1 MTENLL
7 NKIITKIKECN
18 PQSIHWIHL
27 QYLEDTIELAHI
39 SGYKDIVDRG
49 INLIN
54 NYQFEIDVE
63 DEKREFKTYK
73 LPTNDVITKNLPK
86 INNDELIKYINN
98 LREPHLDK
106 TLSNNYKKAF
116 EIAKNERQKEEI
128 ILTQLVIGDVENA
141 LKYHSELQEDFR
153 RDNVLLITGLELY
166 RRGYHEKAMHYLQ
179 AQIDKNSIFI
189 MFWIACILED
199 RMPWSGYPNPDY

>member
-1 MTENLL
+1 
-7 NKIITKIKECN
+7 
-18 PQSIHWIHL
+18 
-27 QYLEDTIELAHI
+27 
-39 SGYKDIVDRG
+39 
-49 INLIN
+49 
-54 NYQFEIDVE
+54 
-63 DEKREFKTYK
+63 
-73 LPTNDVITKNLPK
+73 
-86 INNDELIKYINN
+86 
-98 LREPHLDK
+98 HLDK